1 MLPKVKSLRF
11 LKENR
16 GFWAPTAGAPVTQVP
31 HFRPQPPSPL
41 TSKTDLSKRRV
52 TLERSSANDPHAGPR
67 RGRRICRPAASAAD
81 PKMGILDCFLLWK

>member
-1 MLPKVKSLRF
+1 MLPKVKTLRF

-31 HFRPQPPSPL
+31 YFRPQPPSPL

-52 TLERSSANDPHAGPR
+52 TLERSSANDPHAGPL
-67 RGRRICRPAASAAD
+67 RGRRIREGCAHCRRPR
-81 PKMGILDCFLLWK
+81 KKKL